1 MRTRPAVL
9 FAFFLVIP
17 RAFAAPPRAQVQQTG
32 AAPVPA
38 QILAAKT
45 IFIGNS
51 GSESDPNA
59 GRFGQ
64 FSGSPDRPYNEFYAA
79 MKASPRFSL
88 VSAPAD
94 ADLVFEISFME
105 LPVAG
110 GVVNGGSTP
119 NTADAKF
126 RLVILD
132 PKTHVVLWTFV
143 EYVEGAMLQG
153 NRDKNFEQTLGKL
166 VANIQSLASSVPS
179 TPVKH

>member
-1 MRTRPAVL
+1 
-9 FAFFLVIP
+9 
-17 RAFAAPPRAQVQQTG
+17 
-32 AAPVPA
+32 
-38 QILAAKT
+38 
-45 IFIGNS
+45 
-51 GSESDPNA
+51 
-59 GRFGQ
+59 
-64 FSGSPDRPYNEFYAA
+64 
-79 MKASPRFSL
+79 MKASPRFSP

-110 GVVNGGSTP
+110 GVVNGGSSP

-153 NRDKNFEQTLGKL
+153 NRDKNFEQALGRL
-166 VANIQSLASSVPS
+166 VGDIQSLASSVPS
-179 TPVKH
+179 TPVNH